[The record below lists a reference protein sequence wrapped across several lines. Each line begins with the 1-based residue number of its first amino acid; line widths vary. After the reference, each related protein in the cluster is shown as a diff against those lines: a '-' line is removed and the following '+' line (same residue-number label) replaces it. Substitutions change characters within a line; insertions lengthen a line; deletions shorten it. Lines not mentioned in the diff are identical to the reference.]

1 MSKRLQ
7 EQGKVV
13 LNILL
18 SPEGVPQR
26 VELHTSSGYERLDK
40 VAMEAVIKW
49 RCEPAKRNGVPEAH
63 WGLLPII
70 FISN

>member
-13 LNILL
+13 LNLLL

-40 VAMEAVIKW
+40 AAIDAVIKW
-49 RCEPAKRNGVPEAH
+49 RCEPARRSGVPEAH
-63 WGLLPII
+63 WVLQTII